1 MIRIEHITKSFGYF
15 RALKDVHCEI
25 NEGEFVSLLGAN
37 GAGKTTLIRILA
49 TLAKPSEGDV
59 WIGDVSLKKH
69 PMKIRSRIGV
79 VSHFTYLYNDL
90 SALENLRFFARMYLI
105 ADARPRIEALLT
117 DVGLAPRQHDLV
129 RTFSRGMQQRL
140 ALAKA
145 LLHRPNIL
153 LLDEPFTGL
162 DINAAGLLKELL
174 QRLVREEVTVLL
186 TSHDIDFA
194 LDYSQRILLL
204 KNGELT
210 IDIPSASADKNDIL
224 RILGDK

>member
-1 MIRIEHITKSFGYF
+1 
-15 RALKDVHCEI
+15 
-25 NEGEFVSLLGAN
+25 
-37 GAGKTTLIRILA
+37 
-49 TLAKPSEGDV
+49 
-59 WIGDVSLKKH
+59 
-69 PMKIRSRIGV
+69 MKIRSCIGV
-79 VSHFTYLYNDL
+79 VSHFTYLYSDL

-105 ADARPRIEALLT
+105 PDAQSRIESLLT
-117 DVGLAPRQHDLV
+117 DVGLARRQHDLV

-140 ALAKA
+140 ALARA

-162 DINAAGLLKELL
+162 DINAAALLKELL

-194 LDYSQRILLL
+194 LGYSQRILLL

-210 IDIPSASADKNDIL
+210 IDAPAASVDKNDIV
-224 RILGDK
+224 RILGEK